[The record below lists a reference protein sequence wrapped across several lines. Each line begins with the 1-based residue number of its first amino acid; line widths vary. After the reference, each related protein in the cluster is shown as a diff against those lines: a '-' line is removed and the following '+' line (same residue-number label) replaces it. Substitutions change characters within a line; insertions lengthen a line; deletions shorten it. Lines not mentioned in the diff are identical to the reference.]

1 LTIPRFYCALPL
13 AAGSEIAL
21 PEGAAQHAVRALR
34 LQPGDAI
41 TLFDGSGGEY
51 TAVIAGIKKT
61 AVQVALGAHHAVE
74 RESPLDVTLVPA
86 LATGDRMDWIVQKAV
101 ELGVT
106 RIQPVVT
113 RRSVLRLDSAR
124 AEKRIAHWQAIAIGA
139 CEQCGR
145 NRVPEVLAVR
155 DLAETLADRMETP
168 RIVLAPDDGVPL
180 ASLGAPA
187 GPIALLVG
195 PEGGFA
201 DQELEAMRRA
211 QCRFVRLGARVLRT
225 ETAGIAALAA
235 IQTLWGDWQ
244 R

>member
-1 LTIPRFYCALPL
+1 MAIPRFYCALRL

-21 PEGAAQHAVRALR
+21 PDGAAQHAARALR

-61 AVQVALGAHHAVE
+61 AVQVALGTHQAVE
-74 RESPLDVTLVPA
+74 RESPIDVTLVQA
-86 LATGDRMDWIVQKAV
+86 LATGEKMDWIVQKAV
-101 ELGVT
+101 ELGAT
-106 RIQPVVT
+106 RIQPVAT
-113 RRSVLRLDSAR
+113 RHSVLRLDSAR
-124 AEKRIAHWQAIAIGA
+124 AEKRMAHWQAIAIGA

-145 NRVPEVLAVR
+145 NRVPAVLPVR
-155 DLAETLADRMETP
+155 DLAETLAECAETLN
-168 RIVLAPDDGVPL
+168 IVLAPENGVPL
-180 ASLGAPA
+180 SGIGAPS

-201 DQELEAMRRA
+201 GEEVEAMRRA

-235 IQTLWGDWQ
+235 IQALWGDWK
-244 R
+244 